1 MNALPANDIRDI
13 CANRAN
19 RAFPPEVFAHRR
31 DRVLAAMRAAGG
43 GVALIAAAPLATRS
57 RDTEFPYRQ
66 NSDFFYLCG
75 FTEPD
80 ALLVLDSRGQGTVQA
95 PSSLLYCREK
105 DPLRETWEG
114 FHYGPDA
121 ARQAFGLDAARA
133 NSERDGALPA
143 LLANAPAVFYA
154 LHAHT
159 PLSVDL
165 PRWVT
170 TACAKRGVKP
180 PRAFYDLTPIVED
193 MRLHKDASE
202 LARMRQAAK
211 ISAQAHIRAMRA
223 ARPGLPEYA
232 IEAELLY
239 EFRRQGAQAPAY
251 TSIVAAGA
259 NACTLHY
266 PAGDKILADGDLV
279 LIDAACELDGY
290 AADITRTFPAN
301 GRFSGPQRA
310 LYDIVVAANQAA
322 AAATKAGARFHD
334 GHQAAL
340 RVLSQGMLDTGLL
353 SADKYGSVEDVLAD
367 RAYGRFYMHSTGHWL
382 GLDVH
387 DCGDYTEAAEV
398 AALAE
403 LAAFAQ
409 AAAAKTQQ
417 TNETQNAQ
425 DRQDSQ
431 NSPEAAEPVAP
442 SAPPSRI
449 LMPGMVLTIE
459 PGIYVTP
466 ADDVPAEFWNIGIR
480 VEDNAVV
487 TENGCELITRD
498 VPVDAD
504 EIEALMRGAQ

>member
-1 MNALPANDIRDI
+1 MNALPT
-13 CANRAN
+13 
-19 RAFPPEVFAHRR
+19 RAFPPEVFANRR
-31 DRVLAAMRAAGG
+31 ARVLAALQAAGG
-43 GVALIAAAPLATRS
+43 GVALIAAAPQVTRS
-57 RDTEFPYRQ
+57 RDSEFPYRQ
-66 NSDFFYLCG
+66 DSDFFYLCG

-80 ALLVLDSRGQGTVQA
+80 ALLVLDSRGHGSAQA
-95 PSSLLYCREK
+95 PSALLFCREK

-114 FHYGPDA
+114 FHYGPEA
-121 ARQAFGLDAARA
+121 ARAAFGLDAARA
-133 NSERDGALPA
+133 NAERDSVLPG
-143 LLANAPAVFYA
+143 LLANVSAVFYP
-154 LHAHT
+154 LHAQT
-159 PLSVDL
+159 PLSADL

-170 TACAKRGVKP
+170 AACSRRGVKP
-180 PRAFYDLTPIVED
+180 PRAFHDLAPIVED

-202 LARMRQAAK
+202 LARMRLAAK

-239 EFRRQGAQAPAY
+239 EFRRHGAQSPAY

-259 NACTLHY
+259 NACVLHY
-266 PAGDKILADGDLV
+266 PAGDKVLEDGDLV

-301 GRFSGPQRA
+301 GRFSGPQRT
-310 LYDIVVAANQAA
+310 LYDIVLAANEAA
-322 AAATKAGARFHD
+322 AAVTRPGARFHD

-340 RVLSQGMLDTGLL
+340 RILSQGMLDTGLL
-353 SADKYGSVEDVLAD
+353 SRDKYGTVDDVLAD

-398 AALAE
+398 AE
-403 LAAFAQ
+403 LARLAQ
-409 AAAAKTQQ
+409 AAETSDAARGIEK
-417 TNETQNAQ
+417 NENT
-425 DRQDSQ
+425 
-431 NSPEAAEPVAP
+431 EGAEGATAP
-442 SAPPSRI
+442 TPTPPPAPPSRI
-449 LMPGMVLTIE
+449 LAPGMVLTIE

-466 ADDVPAEFWNIGIR
+466 ADDVPPEFWHIGIR

-504 EIEALMRGAQ
+504 EIEALMRNAQ